1 MAMDY
6 VALFLLE
13 ERITIIAMAGWQA
26 LKIYPSRAAKG
37 ENTIIYSTCVVVS
50 MKVCLHA
57 EFPAL
62 QSHIKQHNAK
72 F

>member
-13 ERITIIAMAGWQA
+13 EQIIIIAMAGWRA
-26 LKIYPSRAAKG
+26 LKIQLSRTAKG
-37 ENTIIYSTCVVVS
+37 NNIIFYSTCVVAS
-50 MKVCLHA
+50 MKACLHT

-62 QSHIKQHNAK
+62 QPHMHA
-72 F
+72 